1 MSSISKLNFQ
11 NLDVDELD
19 FDDPVFSDI
28 AEHLIVHSRAG
39 RLQPKFWIA
48 TGLLAAGEL
57 SAVFGEPGA
66 GKSALAVDIACRV
79 ASGIDWHGRATG
91 AYNVVY
97 VAAER
102 KEQVRRRVD
111 AFCVEHGIAGRLDNL
126 AIYGGPID
134 LSESS
139 SQLRAIVRAAEFA
152 FVPGDYCEAGFVIID
167 TLAAAMSRPDSD
179 TAATAAAVG
188 NLLATVNSGERPHVM
203 IVHHQ
208 PLSGERRLRG
218 GHLTGAMDVTIHVA
232 RKGGHVVAQVVKD
245 NDTPDGDRLRLTYTM
260 KSVPLECADG
270 STVSAPVV
278 VPCEAKDSS
287 PETDPEPQAIT
298 AIQQAVLDALLEASD
313 GGPVT
318 VAEWRARYN
327 ANGDADVG
335 EGTRKRR
342 FYRAKD
348 TLEANGLAFQ
358 DGDLWSACSDTSD
371 TSDISDSDIGNPCHS

>member
-278 VPCEAKDSS
+278 VPCEAKDSRKPKS
-287 PETDPEPQAIT
+287 
-298 AIQQAVLDALLEASD
+298 AVRLSKARQEALDALVAVTADGPASEA
-313 GGPVT
+313 
-318 VAEWRARYN
+318 AWRAEC
-327 ANGDADVG
+327 DAAAPDTNKATLKV
-335 EGTRKRR
+335 R
-342 FYRAKD
+342 FYRARD
-348 TLEANGLAFQ
+348 WLAENGLASK
-358 DGDLWSACSDTSD
+358 DGDLWSVTLPPVC
-371 TSDISDSDIGNPCHS
+371 PHS